1 MDNRLKDFYTKYPDI
16 FIEDILNLKLSLW
29 QKILLRLII

>member
-1 MDNRLKDFYTKYPDI
+1 MDNRLKEFYKKYPGI
-16 FIEDILNLKLSLW
+16 FIENNLNLKLSLW